1 MTELVGRR
9 GNEVDDHGCH
19 GLACHEM
26 SSIHRKIDRR
36 NLVREL
42 ANNKVDALEL
52 IREALSNARD
62 HGAASVWIRSV
73 RGAPPTHSIDV
84 FIINDGEGLDVA
96 QLEAFWGVSTSVK
109 PPGQNAIGYKGH
121 GTKLYFASRRL
132 SVASR
137 RDVGSSWDLTT
148 LDNPL
153 ESESTE
159 VDQVVL
165 PSDHRLA
172 KELAAVGLHDRT
184 GVAILVEGC
193 QFRDASERFMHR
205 RPIESYCDWFTV
217 VGDIRSGVFQSRS
230 DFHEAVNNKIELSR
244 LRVHESPLIPMVV
257 NLRVNG
263 EDKYYPIGFGP
274 NKPASQFLVPWK
286 EDAQRWEKANPGMAA
301 FGHRFA
307 DHHEAE
313 RGSRRVRDDLT
324 ALCLT
329 PPDSFMDES
338 PYAIVMRVEGQR
350 RQLQWY
356 LEGSRQPVGGE
367 YEFDERFG
375 LWLCKD
381 FVPVVQRNDL
391 LETALLRATEKVK
404 KRLRFDLSR
413 KRFWQVF
420 VNHQALVLTANRN
433 GMANLREHEERIV
446 NLVSDRIA
454 AALKEDSFREWI
466 ENLQQSVVH
475 GKRSKEIDAMNE
487 RVETVTQWFK
497 RGVNEVEPAYAG
509 AVLEQL
515 ADDESLRLP
524 KPTNEQEVFH
534 LYTILSGRFRVPLRV
549 IEYDTRLG
557 VDAIAQVVD
566 RKLFE
571 PPKSYARVEFKYQIQ
586 GNRAIGHFFD
596 AIDAFIC
603 WNVPASGQLPEA
615 GDDPFTG
622 TLRKRIKPR
631 LSSGLDA
638 YEVEYTDSKGQLRVL
653 PIIVLERAF
662 SRVKSTRR

>member
-1 MTELVGRR
+1 MTLTTASSPPYLG
-9 GNEVDDHGCH
+9 GG
-19 GLACHEM
+19 M

-42 ANNKVDALEL
+42 ANNKVDALEM

-62 HGAASVWIRSV
+62 HGAASVWVRSV

-84 FIINDGEGLDVA
+84 FILNDGEGLDTA

-109 PPGQNAIGYKGH
+109 PPGQGAIGYKGH
-121 GTKLYFASRRL
+121 GTKLFFASRRL

-137 RDVGSSWDLTT
+137 RDGEASWNLTT

-153 ESESTE
+153 ESADTDVEQTTLSAE
-159 VDQVVL
+159 
-165 PSDHRLA
+165 HRLA
-172 KELAAVGLHDRT
+172 KELADVGLLGRT

-193 QFRDASERFMHR
+193 QFRDAPERFMHR

-217 VGDIRSGVFQSRS
+217 VGDVRSGVFQNRAE
-230 DFHEAVNNKIELSR
+230 FHDAIHLKKELSR
-244 LRVHESPLIPMVV
+244 LRVHESPLIPMTIH
-257 NLRVNG
+257 LRVNG
-263 EDKYYPIGFGP
+263 EDRYHPLGFGP

-286 EDAQRWEKANPGMAA
+286 EDAQRWEKTNPGMAA

-329 PPDSFMDES
+329 PADSFMDES
-338 PYAIVMRVEGQR
+338 PYAVVLRVEGQR

-391 LETALLRATEKVK
+391 LEIALTRATEKVK

-433 GMANLREHEERIV
+433 GMANVREHEERIV

-454 AALKEDSFREWI
+454 VALKEDSFREWI

-475 GKRSKEIDAMNE
+475 GKRSKEIDAMTE
-487 RVETVTQWFK
+487 RVDVVTQWFK
-497 RGVNEVEPAYAG
+497 KGVNEVEPTQAEG
-509 AVLEQL
+509 LEKL
-515 ADDESLRLP
+515 DEDASLRLP
-524 KPTNEQEVFH
+524 KPQNEQEVFH
-534 LYTILSGRFRVPLRV
+534 LYTILSGRYHVPLRV

-557 VDAIAQVVD
+557 VDAIAQVID
-566 RKLFE
+566 RKLFDS
-571 PPKSYARVEFKYQIQ
+571 PKAYARLEFKYQLQ
-586 GNRAIGHFFD
+586 GNRAVGHFFD
-596 AIDAFIC
+596 AIDAFVC
-603 WNVPASGQLPEA
+603 WNVPSSGPLPEA

-622 TLRKRIKPR
+622 TLRKRVKPR

-638 YEVEYTDSKGQLRVL
+638 YEVEYVDSKDQPRVL
-653 PIIVLERAF
+653 PVLVLERAF
-662 SRVKSTRR
+662 SRAKKRQGSSR

>member
-1 MTELVGRR
+1 
-9 GNEVDDHGCH
+9 
-19 GLACHEM
+19 M
-26 SSIHRKIDRR
+26 STIHRKIDRR

-52 IREALSNARD
+52 VREALSNARD
-62 HGAASVWIRSV
+62 HGATSVWVRSV
-73 RGAPPTHSIDV
+73 RGAPPTLAIDV
-84 FIINDGEGLDVA
+84 FIINDGEGLDTA

-137 RDVGSSWDLTT
+137 RDGEDGWNLTT

-153 ESESTE
+153 ESANTE
-159 VDQVVL
+159 VEQSAL
-165 PSDHRLA
+165 PPDHRLA
-172 KELAAVGLHDRT
+172 KELADVGLLGRA
-184 GVAILVEGC
+184 GVAVLVEGC
-193 QFRDASERFMHR
+193 QFRDAPDRFMSR

-217 VGDIRSGVFQSRS
+217 VGDVRSGVFQTRAE
-230 DFHEAVNNKIELSR
+230 FHEALFQNKEISR
-244 LRVHESPLIPMVV
+244 LRVHESPLIPMTVH
-257 NLRVNG
+257 LRVNG
-263 EDKYYPIGFGP
+263 EDRYYPLGFGP

-286 EDAQRWEKANPGMAA
+286 DDAQKWEKTKPGLAA

-313 RGSRRVRDDLT
+313 RGSLRVRDDLT

-329 PPDSFMDES
+329 PADAFMDES
-338 PYAIVMRVEGQR
+338 PYAIVLRVEGQR

-391 LETALLRATEKVK
+391 LEIALTRATEKVK
-404 KRLRFDLSR
+404 KKLRFDLSR

-433 GMANLREHEERIV
+433 GMANVREHEEKIV
-446 NLVSDRIA
+446 NLVADRIA
-454 AALKEDSFREWI
+454 AALREDSFREWI
-466 ENLQQSVVH
+466 ENLQRSVVH
-475 GKRSKEIDAMNE
+475 GKRSKEIEAMTD
-487 RVETVTQWFK
+487 RVDSVTQWFK
-497 RGVNEVEPAYAG
+497 KGVNEVEPTQIEG
-509 AVLEQL
+509 LDLL
-515 ADDESLRLP
+515 AEDASLRLP
-524 KPTNEQEVFH
+524 KPQNEQEVFH
-534 LYTILSGRFRVPLRV
+534 LYTILSGRFHVPLRV

-557 VDAIAQVVD
+557 VDAIAQVID
-566 RKLFE
+566 RKLFD
-571 PPKSYARVEFKYQIQ
+571 PPKAYARLEFKYQLQ
-586 GNRAIGHFFD
+586 GNRAVGHFFD

-603 WNVPASGQLPEA
+603 WSVPSSGSLPEA

-622 TLRKRIKPR
+622 TLRKRAKPR
-631 LSSGLDA
+631 LASGLDA
-638 YEVEYTDSKGQLRVL
+638 YEVEYTDAKGQVRVL
-653 PIIVLERAF
+653 PVLVLERVFA
-662 SRVKSTRR
+662 RAKKATRK

>member
-1 MTELVGRR
+1 M
-9 GNEVDDHGCH
+9 
-19 GLACHEM
+19 A
-26 SSIHRKIDRR
+26 SIHRKIDQR

-52 IREALSNARD
+52 LREALSNARD
-62 HGAASVWIRSV
+62 HGASNFWVRTV
-73 RGAPPTHSIDV
+73 RGAPPTLSIDIFV
-84 FIINDGEGLDVA
+84 LNDGEGLSND
-96 QLEAFWGVSTSVK
+96 QLEAFWGGSASVK
-109 PPGQNAIGYKGH
+109 PPSGSAIGYKGH

-137 RDVGSSWDLTT
+137 REGEAEWNLTT

-153 ESESTE
+153 ESGATAVEQSP
-159 VDQVVL
+159 L
-165 PSDHRLA
+165 PPQHALNE
-172 KELAAVGLHDRT
+172 ELARVGLRDKT
-184 GVAILVEGC
+184 GVGILVEGC
-193 QFRDASERFMHR
+193 QFPDAAVRFMSR
-205 RPIESYCDWFTV
+205 RSIESYVDWFTV
-217 VGDIRSGVFQSRS
+217 LGDIRSGLFRNRS
-230 DFHEAVNNKIELSR
+230 EFHETIFLKNELSR
-244 LRVHESPLIPMVV
+244 LRVHESPLIPITV

-263 EDKYYPIGFGP
+263 EVEYRPIGFGP

-286 EDAQRWEKANPGMAA
+286 EDVVRWEKTNPGMAA

-313 RGSRRVRDDLT
+313 RGARRVRDDLT

-329 PPDSFMDES
+329 SVESFMDES
-338 PYAIVMRVEGQR
+338 PYALVMRVEGQR

-381 FVPVVQRNDL
+381 FVPIVQRNDL
-391 LETALLRATEKVK
+391 LQAALIRATEKVK

-413 KRFWQVF
+413 TRFWQVF

-433 GMANLREHEERIV
+433 GMANTREHEEKIV
-446 NLVSDRIA
+446 NLVAERIA
-454 AALKEDSFREWI
+454 EALKEDSFREWI

-475 GKRSKEIDAMNE
+475 GRRSKEIEAMNQRAE
-487 RVETVTQWFK
+487 EVTNWFK
-497 RGVNEVEPAYAG
+497 KSGADIEPTSVSG
-509 AVLEQL
+509 LDLL
-515 ADDESLRLP
+515 ADDASLRLP

-534 LYTILSGRFRVPLRV
+534 LYTVLSGRYRVPLRV

-557 VDAIAQVVD
+557 VDAIAQVVE
-566 RKLFE
+566 RKLFDA
-571 PPKSYARVEFKYQIQ
+571 PRATARVEFKYQIQ

-596 AIDAFIC
+596 AIDAFVC
-603 WNVPASGQLPEA
+603 WSVLSSGELPEA
-615 GDDPFTG
+615 GDNPQSG
-622 TLRKRIKPR
+622 TLRKRAKPR

-638 YEVEYTDSKGQLRVL
+638 YEIEYTDSKGNKRLL
-653 PIIVLERAF
+653 PVIVLERLFA
-662 SRVKSTRR
+662 SAKRAARK